1 MGENKPNLYLKQCE
15 GFIFRIS
22 GPLVSAEICIERPLV
37 SAEIRI
43 VEQNFRDLGRY
54 VTIPGQVTVMIPLE
68 FMCFEGRV
76 CLTHL

>member
-1 MGENKPNLYLKQCE
+1 MGQNKPSVYLKQCK

-22 GPLVSAEICIERPLV
+22 GPLVSAEIRF
-37 SAEIRI
+37 
-43 VEQNFRDLGRY
+43 VEQNFRDRGRY

-68 FMCFEGRV
+68 FMCFEGRA

>member
-1 MGENKPNLYLKQCE
+1 MGENKPSVYVKQCK

-22 GPLVSAEICIERPLV
+22 RPLVSAEICI
-37 SAEIRI
+37 
-43 VEQNFRDLGRY
+43 VEQNFRHLGRY
-54 VTIPGQVTVMIPLE
+54 VTIPGQVTVMIPLK